1 MVLLHRET
9 NQVEL
14 AMAEV
19 AGIVIW
25 VGVLVLIRRWMVS
38 TERRWMDL
46 LIVACACFAA
56 CEAIRT
62 LLE

>member
-1 MVLLHRET
+1 MFEISLIVVWIGSLALL
-9 NQVEL
+9 
-14 AMAEV
+14 
-19 AGIVIW
+19 
-25 VGVLVLIRRWMVS
+25 RRWVVIGA
-38 TERRWMDL
+38 ERRWMDL